1 MILKYALGFLFLLIG
16 ILGIILPVIPGVPF
30 LIISAFFFGFLSKE
44 KVIKYMKKFKNGKKN
59 SGINRLINHI
69 LIKYVHGKNP
79 VGINGKD

>member
-79 VGINGKD
+79 